1 MDETTSLYRGSPGK
15 IFLQYAAPQALALL
29 ANTGYA
35 IVDGVFIGARLGPS
49 ALAATGVA
57 VPAFELLIALS
68 MAATAGAG
76 VVVSTRLA
84 EGDRE
89 RAVRAFNTSMA
100 LQGAIGLAIVVLS
113 NIFMDSLVRI
123 LGAPSEIHDATA
135 TYLRYLLSF
144 SPFLLYGYML
154 GGLARNDGRPGLA
167 AAALTI
173 GSVANILLDYVFMY
187 PLNMGIAGAALA
199 SGIGPVVSV
208 LILLPHFLTER
219 KGVLLF
225 KRVRLSF
232 SDAGRILKLGVPSF
246 VLEFSIG
253 TVTFVMNY
261 GIVRYGY
268 GSNGLAVYLIVGYLA
283 LVVLTLF
290 YGMAE
295 GLQPAFS
302 YLCAAG
308 ERKKLRALLNVGI
321 GVFLGTGLV
330 SYLLILFFSIH
341 FYRMFTPGSEVTAIF
356 AAEKSAPYFS
366 GFICAGLNIL
376 AISYYQAT
384 SATGRSLFLATLRGF
399 VLPAVLVAFLPYVFG
414 AERLWLC
421 HSLAEVSTLAIFVI
435 IVLARRFY

>member
-1 MDETTSLYRGSPGK
+1 MNETTSLYRGSPGK

-76 VVVSTRLA
+76 VVASTRLA

-113 NIFMDSLVRI
+113 NIFMDSLVRF

-308 ERKKLRALLNVGI
+308 ERKKLRSNV
-321 GVFLGTGLV
+321 
-330 SYLLILFFSIH
+330 H
-341 FYRMFTPGSEVTAIF
+341 
-356 AAEKSAPYFS
+356 
-366 GFICAGLNIL
+366 AGLRGYGDFCGGEKR
-376 AISYYQAT
+376 A
-384 SATGRSLFLATLRGF
+384 LFQRLHLRGPQYPRDILLSGDLGDGAF
-399 VLPAVLVAFLPYVFG
+399 AFPGDASRIRSARRSRRVSSLRLWRGTVMALPFARGSLNFGDFRYNCVSAAFL
-414 AERLWLC
+414 L
-421 HSLAEVSTLAIFVI
+421 TLTGGLISSKVRGWE
-435 IVLARRFY
+435 ARF